1 MLIIALSVLQ
11 YTAYVYLFT
20 YLPIYLFTYLP
31 IYLFGILTVFSQ
43 YNYQK
48 KKTNNNVQNIA
59 QKINIEQHE
68 PHQIG
73 KKVNR

>member
-68 PHQIG
+68 PPTNMSQ
-73 KKVNR
+73 

>member
-11 YTAYVYLFT
+11 YTAYV
-20 YLPIYLFTYLP
+20 YLFTYLP

-68 PHQIG
+68 PPTNMSQ
-73 KKVNR
+73 